1 MLDFFNKVCY
11 NYSRELFSISLVLG
25 DIATAE
31 ADFASIEDGG
41 LTRGRA
47 LDGVGES
54 NRKET
59 NILARARSEALARV
73 FILFTR
79 ALVSPGISFDN
90 PRRGRQQF
98 PSVAEADGQIW
109 YLGEVS
115 ESATITKMQIRKR
128 ELVSPEFRMIEV
140 ARDVDEVF

>member
-11 NYSRELFSISLVLG
+11 NDSRELFSISLVLG

-59 NILARARSEALARV
+59 NILARARSGALARV
-73 FILFTR
+73 FMLFTR
-79 ALVSPGISFDN
+79 ALVSPGISFA
-90 PRRGRQQF
+90 PWPATVPLCGGGGR
-98 PSVAEADGQIW
+98 SD
-109 YLGEVS
+109 
-115 ESATITKMQIRKR
+115 
-128 ELVSPEFRMIEV
+128 LVSWRGQRECDHCEDANP
-140 ARDVDEVF
+140 